1 MTEQLPLVFG
11 DASDVSS
18 GLITGPE
25 NKLAIK
31 WLKNWPDWPP
41 PSRFLNIFGPVAC
54 GKSRLG
60 EFHRQRTKAQIL
72 TRLDSWDPRS
82 LTGSHFILDEFT
94 QSKIWSEEA
103 LFFLY
108 QTVTENSGTIL
119 FLSDK
124 PISNMAWQLDD
135 LRSRFR
141 SVNAQEILPLSEAS
155 LRPLLEHHFTQ
166 RQCVISQTILNF
178 LIPRIQRE
186 YSYVQK
192 LVYEIDTR
200 SLTNKKAVS
209 IGLVKQVLSEMSGDN
224 L

>member
-60 EFHRQRTKAQIL
+60 EYHRQRTKAQIL
-72 TRLDSWDPRS
+72 TSLDSWDSRS
-82 LTGSHFILDEFT
+82 LTCSHFILDDFT
-94 QSKIWSEEA
+94 QSKNWSEEA

-108 QTVTENSGTIL
+108 QSVTENSGTIL

-178 LIPRIQRE
+178 MVPRVQRE

-200 SLTNKKAVS
+200 SLTDKKAVS

>member
-18 GLITGPE
+18 SLIIGPE
-25 NKLAIK
+25 NELAIK

-60 EFHRQRTKAQIL
+60 EFHRQRTQAQML
-72 TRLDSWDPRS
+72 RRLDSWDPRS
-82 LTGSHFILDEFT
+82 LSCSHFILDDIT
-94 QSKIWSEEA
+94 QSKNWSEEA

-124 PISNMAWQLDD
+124 PISNMAWQLND

-178 LIPRIQRE
+178 LVPRVQRE

-192 LVYEIDTR
+192 LVHEIDTR
-200 SLTNKKAVS
+200 SLTDKKAVS

>member
-1 MTEQLPLVFG
+1 M
-11 DASDVSS
+11 
-18 GLITGPE
+18 
-25 NKLAIK
+25 
-31 WLKNWPDWPP
+31 
-41 PSRFLNIFGPVAC
+41 NIFGPVAC

-60 EFHRQRTKAQIL
+60 EFHRQRTQAQIL

-82 LTGSHFILDEFT
+82 LTCSHFILDDVT
-94 QSKIWSEEA
+94 QSKNWSEEA

>member
-60 EFHRQRTKAQIL
+60 EFHRQRTKAQLL
-72 TRLDSWDPRS
+72 TSLDSWDSRS
-82 LTGSHFILDEFT
+82 LTCSHFILDDFT
-94 QSKIWSEEA
+94 QSKNWSEEA